1 MLDGIGTLDPAYPLA
16 LPGAIMATIYHAS
29 GEPNLISH
37 LSIGVSDLAKSTDFY
52 DKVLAV
58 LGYARVF
65 TGPVSVG
72 YGPPGGPEGL
82 ALKLYQPA

>member
-1 MLDGIGTLDPAYPLA
+1 M
-16 LPGAIMATIYHAS
+16 
-29 GEPNLISH
+29 ISH